1 MENNYF
7 NSSALQQGQYN
18 REQEL
23 LILTFRGNRNYAYNG
38 VNQAVWEELIRA
50 ESAGTYYNNF
60 IRGQVP
66 CTPIQ

>member
-38 VNQAVWEELIRA
+38 VNQAVWDELIRA
-50 ESAGTYYNNF
+50 ESAGAYYNNF